1 MSENL
6 KSLVLADLCRFDK
19 EKYNKHDLFLQDL
32 RSDERYSSG
41 EVVKSLRQYANFG
54 LVIDSKY
61 DDVNGSLTG
70 MPVDFLIFKK
80 DSRIYFPSN
89 GSFSKDDSHAVKF
102 LSNNK
107 LVNLV
112 DAVKDY
118 FNTSLNDGLVII
130 GSKKRDLS
138 IDNAYLIAD
147 YESKRKVV
155 SAAMSNGF
163 VNRQQDVGGIRHMLN
178 GAYDYVRSHNHQN
191 V

>member
-89 GSFSKDDSHAVKF
+89 GSFSKDDSHTVKF

-155 SAAMSNGF
+155 SAAMINGF